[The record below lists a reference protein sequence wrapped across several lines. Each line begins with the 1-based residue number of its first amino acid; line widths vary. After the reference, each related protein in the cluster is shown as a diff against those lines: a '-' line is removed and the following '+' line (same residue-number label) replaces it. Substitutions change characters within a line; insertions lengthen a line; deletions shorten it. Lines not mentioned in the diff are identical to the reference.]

1 MKALY
6 YGDNLQ
12 VLRDS
17 IATES
22 VDLIYLDPPFKSKA
36 THNVGNQVSS
46 GWSWAIARSADCSH
60 CTGTDTAGVY
70 PIARPFPL
78 AGFNICPLSEI

>member
-17 IATES
+17 IAAES
-22 VDLIYLDPPFKSKA
+22 VDLIFLDPPFNTNA
-36 THNVGNQVSS
+36 NVRCRLTG
-46 GWSWAIARSADCSH
+46 GKRS
-60 CTGTDTAGVY
+60 
-70 PIARPFPL
+70 
-78 AGFNICPLSEI
+78 

>member
-17 IATES
+17 IATER
-22 VDLIYLDPPFKSKA
+22 VDLIYLDPPFKNA
-36 THNVGNQVSS
+36 TVG
-46 GWSWAIARSADCSH
+46 RADVC
-60 CTGTDTAGVY
+60 CCG
-70 PIARPFPL
+70 
-78 AGFNICPLSEI
+78 

>member
-6 YGDNLQ
+6 YRDNLQ

-22 VDLIYLDPPFKSKA
+22 IDLIYVDPPFNTECHLQRRLIGGK
-36 THNVGNQVSS
+36 
-46 GWSWAIARSADCSH
+46 
-60 CTGTDTAGVY
+60 
-70 PIARPFPL
+70 RP
-78 AGFNICPLSEI
+78 